1 MKPKQAILYAR
12 FSPRPNAKEC
22 DSIDK
27 QFERLRAWCVATDT
41 SIAAEYHDANKS
53 GGSMAGRDGLDQ
65 ALKHVCRIRGIFAVD
80 SQSRLSR
87 HVGHASTILER
98 LDKKGVKLVMLQQRI
113 DTTTPEGRCMFHVLA
128 AFDQMYKEQ
137 LAARTSG
144 AMLHHQ
150 ANGRRMGRA
159 DRVPFGYRVAD
170 DDSREIIPD
179 QDEQSIISMIVGLRT
194 AGMSHRGICEELDD
208 RCVSRRGNTWA
219 GAHGLVDKILRRS
232 AR

>member
-1 MKPKQAILYAR
+1 
-12 FSPRPNAKEC
+12 
-22 DSIDK
+22 
-27 QFERLRAWCVATDT
+27 
-41 SIAAEYHDANKS
+41 
-53 GGSMAGRDGLDQ
+53 MAGRDGLDQ

-150 ANGRRMGRA
+150 ANGRRMGRI
-159 DRVPFGYRVAD
+159 DRLPFGYRVSENDPAALEPDEAEQDTIGRIVDLRAD
-170 DDSREIIPD
+170 
-179 QDEQSIISMIVGLRT
+179 GAT
-194 AGMSHRGICEELDD
+194 HRAICETLDRMD
-208 RCVSRRGNTWA
+208 ITRRGKTWQ
-219 GAHGLVDKILRRS
+219 GAHGMVEKILRRL
-232 AR
+232 AK